1 MMSIRESD
9 LKMESVIYENSK
21 SHFLTKKKIAV
32 ISIAILGSFLMISEP
47 VYASVPWYI
56 SVIGGITGGI
66 LGSLTGSPLGTIAG
80 ATAGV
85 MIADYLYNAIHKT
98 DSLAGYDNNQ
108 LYANQFGS
116 SYENLTSQEMVNT
129 EHSDNTAIELL
140 SEDYYYNAQAEE
152 AISLYYLNQTS
163 LNCFNISLA
172 SGSYATLNN
181 VSLSLYSPVDTV
193 LWQTFYTGKT
203 DNNPYFNTTGYTNSG
218 VEGEC
223 LYTGN
228 YIFVEPQ
235 NLSTELFRQG
245 IGNYYI
251 DLQNFYSGKTY
262 NLTSNGVLPF
272 NTYNVPNG
280 FYKITGISG
289 DIIYAGIEID
299 SSGAI
304 IVPSSVDHYQTAP
317 AHDGDV
323 GLSNS
328 LNGFLADA
336 SQFSSS
342 HGTYDGTYYG
352 EIYDGTSS
360 VVDAY
365 YAGDFTGLP
374 NYYSDLQ
381 ADLNKYFTSASTYF
395 SSLKELGF
403 TNINQLPSN
412 DIIPFPSDVV
422 PNSLITG
429 NFTLQELESLYF
441 AYLNDLNNTFSNST
455 IFNGHNYTKYFN
467 QTQFVNGFLTVYG
480 NLTWQ
485 TGTTVHYLNDT
496 DFFIQTYSEKLYFQV
511 HHTTNLTGEQFPVLV
526 LNGSENGTL
535 LYVDASIYVISLELA
550 GKPISSYTLQPEQI
564 SYVLPNTV
572 SISPVSPIFTFSN
585 FLDKYYIAIAI
596 IIAIGLIAFVYA
608 ESKKDKTGKKE

>member
-1 MMSIRESD
+1 
-9 LKMESVIYENSK
+9 MESVIYENSK
-21 SHFLTKKKIAV
+21 SHFLTKKKIV
-32 ISIAILGSFLMISEP
+32 IISIAILGSFLMVSEP
-47 VYASVPWYI
+47 VYAAVPWYI

-85 MIADYLYNAIHKT
+85 MIADYLYNALHKT
-98 DSLAGYDNNQ
+98 DSLAGFDNNQ
-108 LYANQFGS
+108 LYGNEFGS
-116 SYENLTSQEMVNT
+116 SYENSTTQELINT
-129 EHSDNTAIELL
+129 EHSDNTSIQLL
-140 SEDYYYNAQAEE
+140 SEDYYYNAQEEE

-181 VSLSLYSPVDTV
+181 VSLSLFAPVDTV
-193 LWQTFYTGKT
+193 LFQTWYQGRTS
-203 DNNPYFNTTGYTNSG
+203 NNGYFNTTNITTAG
-218 VEGEC
+218 VEGTC
-223 LYTGN
+223 LESGN
-228 YIFVEPQ
+228 YIFLSPQ
-235 NLSTELFRQG
+235 NFSTELFRQG
-245 IGNYYI
+245 EGNYYI
-251 DLQNFYSGKTY
+251 DLQNFYSGKIY

-272 NTYNVPNG
+272 NTYSIPNG

-289 DIIYAGIEID
+289 SIIFAGIQIE

-304 IVPSSVDHYQTAP
+304 LDSQSVVHCQESPSAYLDEF
-317 AHDGDV
+317 
-323 GLSNS
+323 N
-328 LNGFLADA
+328 NGFW
-336 SQFSSS
+336 SGKSFFSSMNPY
-342 HGTYDGTYYG
+342 H
-352 EIYDGTSS
+352 
-360 VVDAY
+360 
-365 YAGDFTGLP
+365 YAGLTGNYGTHYNGGSSIGEYYPSTLFTGLP

-381 ADLNKYFTSASTYF
+381 SDLNKYFTSASTYF

-422 PNSLITG
+422 PNSLVNG
-429 NFTLQELESLYF
+429 NFTLQELESIYY
-441 AYLNDLNNTFSNST
+441 AYLNDLNNTFHNST
-455 IFNGHNYTKYFN
+455 LYNGHNFTKYFN

-485 TGTTVHYLNDT
+485 TGTTTHYLNDT

-511 HHTTNLTGEQFPVLV
+511 HRTTELTGEQFPVLV

-550 GKPISSYTLQPEQI
+550 GKPITSYTLQPEQI
-564 SYVLPNTV
+564 TYVLP
-572 SISPVSPIFTFSN
+572 SPSGISPITPPLLSLNN
-585 FLDKYYIAIAI
+585 FLDKYYIAISV